1 MAIFDTGVVVTTLE
15 NTFKNPQEFE
25 QIMIADE
32 VANMSQE
39 ELQEFCAPGGL
50 GEHLVTEGKL
60 RNRTLVRL
68 SKKDDLSRRKK
79 MAAYELAKE
88 HNDPAWKKFVFHRQ
102 KSLEFENKMAAKYGA
117 KAERVAMISQK
128 SYLRGDKDEGIK
140 KGLENK
146 FGAQD
151 R

>member
-1 MAIFDTGVVVTTLE
+1 MAIFDTGVVETTLE

-32 VANMSQE
+32 IANMSQE
-39 ELQEFCAPGGL
+39 ELQEFCAPDGL
-50 GEHLVTEGKL
+50 GQHLVTEGKL

-88 HNDPAWKKFVFHRQ
+88 HNDPAWKKFVMFRQ
-102 KSLEFENKMAAKYGA
+102 KALEMENKMAAKYGA
-117 KAERVAMISQK
+117 KAERIAMMSQK
-128 SYLRGDKDEGIK
+128 SYLRGDKDDSK
-140 KGLENK
+140 AGLENK

>member
-39 ELQEFCAPGGL
+39 ELEEFCAPGGL

-68 SKKDDLSRRKK
+68 SKKDDLTRRKK

-88 HNDPAWKKFVFHRQ
+88 HNDPAWKKFVYFRQ
-102 KSLEFENKMAAKYGA
+102 KALEMENKMAARYA
-117 KAERVAMISQK
+117 SKAERVAMISQK
-128 SYLRGDKDEGIK
+128 SYLRGDKDDPNK

>member
-1 MAIFDTGVVVTTLE
+1 MAIFDTGVVETTLE

-39 ELQEFCAPGGL
+39 ELKEFCAPGGL

-79 MAAYELAKE
+79 MAA
-88 HNDPAWKKFVFHRQ
+88 
-102 KSLEFENKMAAKYGA
+102 KYGS
-117 KAERVAMISQK
+117 KAERIAMISQR
-128 SYLRGDKDEGIK
+128 SYLRGDKDK
-140 KGLENK
+140 DDSKAGLDNK

>member
-1 MAIFDTGVVVTTLE
+1 MAIFDTGVVKPTLE

-32 VANMSQE
+32 AANMSQE
-39 ELQEFCAPGGL
+39 ELKEFCAPGGL

-88 HNDPAWKKFVFHRQ
+88 HNDPAWKKFVYFRQ
-102 KSLEFENKMAAKYGA
+102 KALEMENKMAARYA
-117 KAERVAMISQK
+117 STAERVAMISQK
-128 SYLRGDKDEGIK
+128 SYLRGDKEDPNK